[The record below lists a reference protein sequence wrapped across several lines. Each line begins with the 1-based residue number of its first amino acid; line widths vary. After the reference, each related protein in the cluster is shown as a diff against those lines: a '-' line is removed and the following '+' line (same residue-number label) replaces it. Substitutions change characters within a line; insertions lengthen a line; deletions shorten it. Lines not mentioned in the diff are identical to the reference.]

1 MWIQC
6 HIEIKIQIVYKS
18 VSGDTF
24 QFGRRTDWATQMRH
38 MWQHELNIL
47 KQTSHWQQVLTE
59 TWNWHNMDSAANNDA
74 LYIASSVTPL
84 SWSPLCS
91 LLMSPGLA
99 LARTWGDNKNREPH
113 LTLETEAWCWERL
126 LTPAPWCHRPIRGQ
140 DGIRWPIRGRAQH
153 MSQSSEGVS
162 LLRCLNVQN

>member
-84 SWSPLCS
+84 SLVST
-91 LLMSPGLA
+91 LLSADVPWPGPGPWPA
-99 LARTWGDNKNREPH
+99 HEAIIRTGSRTWHLRQKLGAGSVSSPPPPGAIGQSEARMGSGD
-113 LTLETEAWCWERL
+113 
-126 LTPAPWCHRPIRGQ
+126 Q
-140 DGIRWPIRGRAQH
+140 
-153 MSQSSEGVS
+153 SEGEPSTCLSRLKVS
-162 LLRCLNVQN
+162 HY